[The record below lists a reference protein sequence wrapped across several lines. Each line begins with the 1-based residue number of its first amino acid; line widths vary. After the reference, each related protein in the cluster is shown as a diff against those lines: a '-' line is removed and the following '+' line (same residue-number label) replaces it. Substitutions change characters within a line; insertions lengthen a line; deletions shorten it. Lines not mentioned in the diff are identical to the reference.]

1 MSLMFTFRWHPG
13 GVYRKLVRKLC
24 QIFGNAGCR
33 SMLSMCLCMWPY
45 WKKLA
50 DKKSSLKRSP
60 QVSLL
65 NMTFRFFSRF
75 SNDWIA
81 RDLFGATV
89 GPLKR
94 WSGSIGTCWGM
105 RYQDKLVLALNLGP
119 ATWRYG
125 VHTSPQD
132 GWECQQSKSLR
143 PILLV
148 ILKLAF
154 FNMNTRRSL
163 CNDKHSNYTI
173 VKVDG
178 ATPKWWL
185 NQGPW

>member
-1 MSLMFTFRWHPG
+1 MFTFRWHPG

-33 SMLSMCLCMWPY
+33 RPY

-65 NMTFRFFSRF
+65 NMTFGFFSRF
-75 SNDWIA
+75 SNDLIA
-81 RDLFGATV
+81 RDLFDATV

-132 GWECQQSKSLR
+132 GWEYQQSKSLR

-154 FNMNTRRSL
+154 KNEHEKKPL
-163 CNDKHSNYTI
+163 
-173 VKVDG
+173 
-178 ATPKWWL
+178 
-185 NQGPW
+185 